1 MGSFHLR
8 YGLDAPRLMALQWGA
23 GTVLLGLLFAVDMP
37 WLWLKACIAAAGVIS
52 LLFGAWM
59 LLYSA
64 WIKLW
69 HRRVVLEAAE
79 VRSAQRVLDVGTG
92 RGLLAIAAAQK
103 GAQVTAIAHSS
114 QAGASGKER
123 QALLRNCELERTP
136 NVRVM
141 DGDAQR
147 LPFADKSF
155 EAVVSHAFLHSLPS
169 ADDRELSVLEM
180 WRVLR
185 PGGVLV
191 LSDCRQ
197 TKPYEQIVSTLTED
211 VKIQS
216 YRYTFPFSKNLIARK
231 K

>member
-8 YGLDAPRLMALQWGA
+8 YGLDAPRLLALQWGA
-23 GTVLLGLLFAVDMP
+23 GAVLLGLLFTVDMP
-37 WLWLKACIAAAGVIS
+37 WLWLRACIAAAAAVT
-52 LLFGAWM
+52 LLAGAWM
-59 LLYSA
+59 LLYSG
-64 WIKLW
+64 WIKLR
-69 HRRVVLEAAE
+69 HRKAVLEAAE
-79 VRSAQRVLDVGTG
+79 VRSGQRVLDVGAG

-103 GAQVTAIAHSS
+103 GAKVTAIAQRS
-114 QAGASGKER
+114 QEAEADKER

-136 NVRVM
+136 SVRVM

-155 EAVVSHAFLHSLPS
+155 EAVVSHAFVHRLPT
-169 ADDRELSVLEM
+169 ADDRELAVLEM

-211 VKIQS
+211 MIVQR
-216 YRYTFPFSKNLIARK
+216 YRYALPFSSMLIARK